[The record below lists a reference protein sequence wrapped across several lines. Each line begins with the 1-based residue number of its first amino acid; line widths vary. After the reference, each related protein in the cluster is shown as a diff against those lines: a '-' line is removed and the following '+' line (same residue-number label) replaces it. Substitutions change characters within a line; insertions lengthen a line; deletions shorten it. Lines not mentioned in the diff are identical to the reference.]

1 MNLIQELKEREAL
14 IFSLPSK
21 SRVYA
26 SAWFA
31 GEDLFSLM
39 PRSTFYRQSKILIQ
53 HGIDISKCFSG
64 FSSGLLTV
72 PEVSEYLKISQSR
85 VRRLLFVRRIPGFK
99 DSSGVWFVRIP
110 FTIKPGIRE
119 SSMSKL
125 SVLSIP

>member
-1 MNLIQELKEREAL
+1 MDLIQHFKERESL

-26 SAWFA
+26 AAWFA
-31 GEDLFSLM
+31 GEDLLSLM
-39 PRSTFYRQSKILIQ
+39 PRSTFCRHSKILFQ
-53 HGIDISKCFSG
+53 HGIDITKRFSG

-72 PEVSEYLKISQSR
+72 PEVSEYLNISQSR
-85 VRRLLFVRRIPGFK
+85 VRRLLSVRRIPGFK

-119 SSMSKL
+119 SSANKF
-125 SVLSIP
+125 SVLGIP